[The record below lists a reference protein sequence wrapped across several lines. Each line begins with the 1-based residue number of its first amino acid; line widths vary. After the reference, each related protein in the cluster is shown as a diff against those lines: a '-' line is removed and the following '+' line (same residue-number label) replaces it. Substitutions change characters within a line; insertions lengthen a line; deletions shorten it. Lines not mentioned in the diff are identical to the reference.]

1 MELRPPTTVMIDVT
15 PPILSDVLLREV
27 RGLGPELEVRVGRD
41 GWSHRDGYDVAIVS
55 GSPQGVPAT
64 LVLCLPDAAHGP
76 VGTLGTLGTG
86 AGDLQV
92 VVDTPLAVLTIIRL
106 FLGLPSA

>member
-1 MELRPPTTVMIDVT
+1 MIDVT
-15 PPILSDVLLREV
+15 PPILSDVLLRELK
-27 RGLGPELEVRVGRD
+27 GLGSAVRVRLSRD
-41 GWSHRDGYDVAIVS
+41 PGSDGVTYDIAIVS

-64 LVLCLPDAAHGP
+64 LVLCLPDGTQGP

-86 AGDLQV
+86 GGDLQV

-106 FLGLPSA
+106 FLGLPAV